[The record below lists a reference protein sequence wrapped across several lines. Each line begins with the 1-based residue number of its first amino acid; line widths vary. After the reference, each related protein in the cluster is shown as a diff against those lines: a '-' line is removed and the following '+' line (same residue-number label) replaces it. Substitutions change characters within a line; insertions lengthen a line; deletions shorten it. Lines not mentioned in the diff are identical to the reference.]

1 MADLDKYSIEE
12 LEKALEK
19 KKSKEDF
26 KNNLQIVPF
35 SQERYEDFVD
45 AINDIVQEK
54 IKGNNKD
61 SEYWAYEASLVFV
74 FGNNVFDILNKLR
87 WYYGIH
93 IKSTFK
99 RWYR

>member
-87 WYYGIH
+87 
-93 IKSTFK
+93 
-99 RWYR
+99 